1 MHRFRVAFADSL
13 SDRFVLPKGM
23 WRLALGLL
31 LGFLAFP
38 LLPAFLAQTTS
49 TIEGTVSDRQGL
61 TISGAEVSVTRSEE
75 RRVGK
80 EGRWRWTRDE
90 WTRIR
95 HGRLS

>member
-38 LLPAFLAQTTS
+38 LLTACLAQTTP
-49 TIEGTVSDRQGL
+49 TIEGPVSDPQGL
-61 TISGAEVSVTRSEE
+61 AISRAQVSVTATTLAVRTKTTTDAPGNYQISALPAGLC
-75 RRVGK
+75 R
-80 EGRWRWTRDE
+80 
-90 WTRIR
+90 
-95 HGRLS
+95 